1 MRKFILKTTLLIIT
15 IIGVNL
21 IVFLF
26 LSSGKR
32 FLKNEN
38 QLNAFLDDSPQKSVF
53 MVGGSSMRNSFDSEL
68 ASEKLNKEFY
78 NTSFSFAHNAGFV
91 LNYITDKVKK
101 GDIVVFG
108 PEFVHYYNY
117 NRPIT
122 VPQMAS
128 IYNNP
133 KSYKYLINYQKGTFI
148 GNVPKMN
155 VLFSYRLLKM
165 SLYPNLFS
173 EANHDKRGDYM
184 DHHKDKKSWIPPTK
198 SKYNRS
204 NSRPESSLD
213 FKQALI
219 NANKKIKEKG
229 AHFFVTFPPY
239 SISDY
244 DTWIT
249 DDLLNFYKDTSIK
262 LIGEPN
268 SFVLNDTLFSNHPYH
283 TILEG
288 RRLRTEIFIKNAR
301 KELDA
306 IIQ

>member
-108 PEFVHYYNY
+108 PN
-117 NRPIT
+117 
-122 VPQMAS
+122 
-128 IYNNP
+128 
-133 KSYKYLINYQKGTFI
+133 G
-148 GNVPKMN
+148 N
-155 VLFSYRLLKM
+155 VLFAQDGQLG
-165 SLYPNLFS
+165 P
-173 EANHDKRGDYM
+173 EAIAEM
-184 DHHKDKKSWIPPTK
+184 
-198 SKYNRS
+198 
-204 NSRPESSLD
+204 L
-213 FKQALI
+213 
-219 NANKKIKEKG
+219 
-229 AHFFVTFPPY
+229 
-239 SISDY
+239 
-244 DTWIT
+244 
-249 DDLLNFYKDTSIK
+249 
-262 LIGEPN
+262 
-268 SFVLNDTLFSNHPYH
+268 
-283 TILEG
+283 TIID
-288 RRLRTEIFIKNAR
+288 TEIANM
-301 KELDA
+301 
-306 IIQ
+306 Q